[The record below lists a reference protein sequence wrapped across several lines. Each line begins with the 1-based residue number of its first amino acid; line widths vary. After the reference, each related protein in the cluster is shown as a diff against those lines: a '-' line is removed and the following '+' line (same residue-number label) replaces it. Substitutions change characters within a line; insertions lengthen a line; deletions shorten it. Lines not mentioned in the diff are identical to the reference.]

1 MARLLKAAGFPSHKA
16 MQLAEHTG
24 NILLL
29 ISPSCVKGVEV
40 EPTVCCMDT
49 RREFLAEP
57 Q

>member
-1 MARLLKAAGFPSHKA
+1 MK
-16 MQLAEHTG
+16 LAENTG

-40 EPTVCCMDT
+40 EPTIGCMDT
-49 RREFLAEP
+49 RGELLAEP